1 MFVSPEP
8 VIRKLIYDAPFL
20 RIEDHLL
27 FPLSLLYVRRL
38 IVVLAPDN
46 VFVLLLVVAR
56 MVGLGLVPN
65 VTPSLPNQYGVGGW
79 DLKSYVDYCW
89 FSLKRQR
96 LRPETTMLCLSASTS
111 GHSLALGRIDPP
123 YQGTK
128 LI

>member
-1 MFVSPEP
+1 MRGMSSQAITQWGGH
-8 VIRKLIYDAPFL
+8 IRPQPTHTAVLSAAKYSGVLLIWERDAPLL
-20 RIEDHLL
+20 RIEDYLL

-96 LRPETTMLCLSASTS
+96 LLSDRS
-111 GHSLALGRIDPP
+111 D
-123 YQGTK
+123 Y
-128 LI
+128 